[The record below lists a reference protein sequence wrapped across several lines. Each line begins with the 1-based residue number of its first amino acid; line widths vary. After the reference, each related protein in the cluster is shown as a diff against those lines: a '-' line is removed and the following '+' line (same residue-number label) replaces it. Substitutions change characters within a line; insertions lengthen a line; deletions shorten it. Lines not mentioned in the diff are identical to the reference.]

1 MKFASILAAAALL
14 VAGASS
20 ASAEVVS
27 TSATGFQLRSTAVLE
42 STTPEQA
49 WTALGRWG
57 SWWSPAHTYSGNSAN
72 LNLDVSAG
80 GCLCE
85 VWDGGQIEHARVLLA
100 WPGQGLLRMNAP
112 FGPLQAQ
119 PVTAILTYTIRPRDA
134 GGVEVTQTF
143 VVGGGDEATA
153 AMAPLVDTV
162 MSGGFERYVRYI
174 QTGSAD

>member
-1 MKFASILAAAALL
+1 MKFVSILAGAVL
-14 VAGASS
+14 VVGASS

-27 TSATGFQLRSTAVLE
+27 TSANGFELRSTAVLE
-42 STTPEQA
+42 STTSEQA
-49 WTALGRWG
+49 WAALGQWG
-57 SWWSPAHTYSGNSAN
+57 SWWSPAHTYSGSSAN
-72 LNLDVSAG
+72 VNLGLSAG

-119 PVTAILTYTIRPRDA
+119 PVTAILTYTIRPRDE

-143 VVGGGDEATA
+143 VVGGGGEATA

-162 MSGGFERYVRYI
+162 MSGGFERYVRYT